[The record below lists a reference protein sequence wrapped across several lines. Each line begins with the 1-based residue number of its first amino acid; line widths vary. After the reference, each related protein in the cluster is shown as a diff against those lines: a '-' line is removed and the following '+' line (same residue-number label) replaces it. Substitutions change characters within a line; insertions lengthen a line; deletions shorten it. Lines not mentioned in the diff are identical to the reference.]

1 MFVHRIKIFKILGF
15 EVSIDLSWIVVA
27 VLLTWSLASA
37 VFPAYFKGLSQTV
50 YWWMGIFGALGLF
63 ASIVVHE
70 FSHSLVARK
79 FGIPMKGITL
89 FIFGGVAEMDEEPPS
104 AKAEFFMALAG
115 PFASIVIGA
124 AILLCWY
131 AGLLRTVPLPIAG
144 VLLYLGLI
152 NIVLAGFNLVPAFPL
167 DGGRVLRSVLW
178 VWRKDLR
185 WATQVAASFGA
196 GFGLFLILLSVLSI
210 LQGDLVGGIWWGILG
225 LFVRGAARN
234 SYDRMLIRRALEG
247 ERVERFMQRE
257 PVAVTPGMSIEHFI
271 DNYAYRYHH
280 RMFPV
285 VDGSGTALACITMR
299 EIAQLPHERWRETT
313 VGQIAR
319 PCSQENCISPDTDA
333 VYAMARMQQT
343 ANSRLMVIDH
353 FGILVGILTLRD
365 LLGFLSVKIDLDGK
379 EQKNIFDDIK
389 REIGK

>member
-1 MFVHRIKIFKILGF
+1 M
-15 EVSIDLSWIVVA
+15 
-27 VLLTWSLASA
+27 
-37 VFPAYFKGLSQTV
+37 GL
-50 YWWMGIFGALGLF
+50 FGALGLF
-63 ASIVVHE
+63 ASIIIHE
-70 FSHSLVARK
+70 FSHSLVARR

-104 AKAEFFMALAG
+104 AKAEFAMALAG
-115 PFASIVIGA
+115 PVASIVIGA

-131 AGLLRTVPLPIAG
+131 TGLLRAVPLPLAG

-152 NIVLAGFNLVPAFPL
+152 NLVLAGFNLVPAFPL
-167 DGGRVLRSVLW
+167 DGGRILRSALW

-196 GFGLFLILLSVLSI
+196 GFGLFLILLCVLSI

-225 LFVRGAARN
+225 LFVRGAARS
-234 SYDRMLIRRALEG
+234 SYDRLLVNRALEG
-247 ERVERFMQRE
+247 ERVERFMQRD
-257 PVAVTPGMSIEHFI
+257 PISVTSGMSIEHFI

-285 VDGSGTALACITMR
+285 IDGGGTALACITMR
-299 EIAQLPHERWRETT
+299 DIAQVPHEKWRDTT

-319 PCSQENCISPDTDA
+319 PCSPENSIFPDTDA
-333 VYAMARMQQT
+333 GQAMARMQRT
-343 ANSRLMVIDH
+343 DNSRLMVIDH
-353 FGILVGILTLRD
+353 YGMLVGILTLRD

-389 REIGK
+389 RKVEK